1 LASTLEAKRIGLLHE
16 LVPRAATI
24 GFLVNPNVPPA
35 ALQLAD
41 GQEAARTIGL
51 DILVLRART
60 DGELDAVFQTIA
72 RERIAALAIAGDPF
86 FDTRRDKLVALSAQ
100 YAVPTSHSFREFT
113 ESGGLMSYGID
124 ISDVYR
130 QVGVY
135 AGRILKGA
143 KPTELPVIQ
152 PTKFEFVINLKT
164 AKALSLDVPP
174 SLLAIADEVIE

>member
-24 GFLVNPNVPPA
+24 GFLINPNFPPA
-35 ALQLAD
+35 AMQLAD

-60 DGELDAVFQTIA
+60 DSELDVVFQTIA
-72 RERIAALAIAGDPF
+72 KQGIAALAVAGDPF
-86 FDTRRDKLVALSAQ
+86 FDTRRNKLVALSAQ
-100 YAVPTSHSFREFT
+100 YALPTSHSFREFT

-143 KPTELPVIQ
+143 KPAELPVIQ

-164 AKALSLDVPP
+164 AKALGMEIPP
-174 SLLAIADEVIE
+174 NLIALADEVIE